1 MTNAAR
7 SEVSIT
13 CTECSGKPAT
23 FKPCFTASAIALFDS
38 SASEPP
44 RKIMAL
50 PDLIAKD
57 AASSV
62 TFDVIRKSYQRH
74 LEVHAFSQFE
84 CLWGDMQDP

>member
-1 MTNAAR
+1 M
-7 SEVSIT
+7 T

-23 FKPCFTASAIALFDS
+23 FKPCLIASAIALFDS

-62 TFDVIRKSYQRH
+62 TLDVIRKSYPLR
-74 LEVHAFSQFE
+74 LEAHAFFQFE
-84 CLWGDMQDP
+84 YLWGDMQDP

>member
-1 MTNAAR
+1 MTSTYSAIVIRWPTAAR
-7 SEVSIT
+7 SGVSIT

-23 FKPCFTASAIALFDS
+23 FKPCLIASAIALFDS

-50 PDLIAKD
+50 PDLMAKD

-62 TFDVIRKSYQRH
+62 TFGRDS
-74 LEVHAFSQFE
+74 
-84 CLWGDMQDP
+84 